1 MRAFLDYMLGSK
13 RRTDSLARGRVVEEE
28 KEQSIPS
35 CHDNEVITI
44 LFAALNGFEL

>member
-1 MRAFLDYMLGSK
+1 MRAFLDYMLVSK
-13 RRTDSLARGRVVEEE
+13 RGTDSLARVVEEEE

-44 LFAALNGFEL
+44 VFALNGFEL